1 MFVMMMMMRPASKV
15 LWNDVNNLLLTSF
28 ANCTTIDA
36 AESIKNLR
44 WVDFIT
50 DFAVHF
56 IVN

>member
-1 MFVMMMMMRPASKV
+1 MFVMMMRPASKV